1 MRADWKGSVEVE
13 AWWMNWPP
21 SVSESNFFFRCFQL
35 NMKNSQMLWTYSGP
49 SIPETPRFQR

>member
-21 SVSESNFFFRCFQL
+21 SVSESNFFF
-35 NMKNSQMLWTYSGP
+35 SMLP
-49 SIPETPRFQR
+49 VEHEKLANVMDIQRS